1 MDAIWSFHS
10 KRFSNVIWSLALSG
24 GHNIDTTYLFNALLH
39 SVVVVVAVATNH
51 TNFACTSDWRPDF
64 ELTKTVHIVASQL
77 NVGTLCVLEDLHGR
91 RP

>member
-39 SVVVVVAVATNH
+39 SVVVVVAVAT
-51 TNFACTSDWRPDF
+51 SGRRPDF
-64 ELTKTVHIVASQL
+64 ELTKTVHIVASQM